1 MPAQARYLMTAT
13 ETTRRCSSD
22 NSFAYNETLTVL
34 CEQGIAGLLCVTA
47 FWMFVVRGLKS
58 SYQSDNKSVFLF
70 PVVSLLVFSQ
80 FSYPLSIWSFVC
92 LLPLMPAI
100 GLGRGRAVR
109 WRMASWLNIYHRR
122 LLSITTSCVFC
133 ALLVFGFVLRWPSQV
148 SINDYRVF
156 ATSAERPG
164 QVVEWFVSH
173 VPFLL
178 ACGSAAAFLRTDY
191 KFALTYLDGFNH

>member
-1 MPAQARYLMTAT
+1 MTAT

-22 NSFAYNETLTVL
+22 NPFAYNETLTVL
-34 CEQGIAGLLCVTA
+34 CEQGIAGLLCVTV
-47 FWMFVVRGLKS
+47 FWVFVVRGLKS

-100 GLGRGRAVR
+100 GLGRGRAIR

-122 LLSITTSCVFC
+122 LLSIIASCVCC
-133 ALLVFGFVLRWPSQV
+133 ALLVFGFVLRWRSQV
-148 SINDYRVF
+148 WINDYSVF
-156 ATSAERPG
+156 ATSSERPG
-164 QVVEWFVSH
+164 RVVGWFVRH
-173 VPFLL
+173 DPFLL
-178 ACGSAAAFLRTDY
+178 AYGADAAFCVRIM
-191 KFALTYLDGFNH
+191 NWHSRIWMV